1 MHKKKKVITKFAP
14 TKREKAKPER
24 RADGKFLPGH
34 SIKSP
39 GNPHHQRICEY
50 RNAIKSAITED
61 DLRQVFATLKKLA
74 LRGDIDAIRELLN
87 RTLGKAR
94 IADTMLSDI
103 ELPEITNT
111 RDTVK
116 ASNAII
122 AAVRSGKLSTDD
134 AAKLGALVE
143 LTRRTLETNEL
154 AERLAALE
162 KEMNRE
168 QDV

>member
-1 MHKKKKVITKFAP
+1 MQKKTITKRS
-14 TKREKAKPER
+14 TSCGQR

-34 SIKSP
+34 TVKSP
-39 GNPHHQRICEY
+39 GNPHAIQIGMYRDAI
-50 RNAIKSAITED
+50 RNAVSEE
-61 DLRQVFATLKKLA
+61 DLRRVFATLKRLA
-74 LRGDIDAIRELLN
+74 IRGDIDAIRELLN

-94 IADTMLSDI
+94 IADNMLSDI

-122 AAVRSGKLSTDD
+122 AAVRSGKLGTDD

-162 KEMNRE
+162 KEVNRE
-168 QDV
+168 